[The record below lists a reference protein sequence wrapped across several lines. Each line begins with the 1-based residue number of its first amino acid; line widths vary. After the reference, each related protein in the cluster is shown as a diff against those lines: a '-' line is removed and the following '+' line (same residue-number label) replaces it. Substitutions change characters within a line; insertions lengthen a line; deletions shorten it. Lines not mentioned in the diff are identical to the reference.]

1 MPPQTSPPSPPP
13 SSSPRSAKL
22 TQDDVARTAL
32 RILDELGLA
41 DLTMRRL
48 ASELAVQ
55 PSALYWHFADKQTL
69 LAGVADRIV
78 PLAPVPG
85 DRPAEGEG
93 WDQRLRSE
101 AAALRAALLAHRDS
115 AEVVSSTIALGLGA
129 NPSLARL
136 RRAFD
141 GERVDALMADRAASS
156 MLHLVLGHVSLEQQR
171 VQYERLG
178 VRGGAHSSA
187 YDGAQDGA
195 HDGAHDGAD
204 APRRPGSDEEDFRF
218 GVEALIVGLRAL
230 APGDLAPG
238 A

>member
-1 MPPQTSPPSPPP
+1 MPPQKSPQ
-13 SSSPRSAKL
+13 SPRSLKL

-78 PLAPVPG
+78 PLAPAPG
-85 DRPAEGEG
+85 DRPAGGGDPGGEDDGREDADAQGG
-93 WDQRLRSE
+93 WDDRLRAE
-101 AAALRAALLAHRDS
+101 AAALRTALLAHRDS

-129 NPSLARL
+129 NPSLLRL

-141 GERVDALMADRAASS
+141 GSEIDALTADRAASS

-171 VQYERLG
+171 LQYERLG
-178 VRGGAHSSA
+178 VRGVEDDAEGAT
-187 YDGAQDGA
+187 
-195 HDGAHDGAD
+195 
-204 APRRPGSDEEDFRF
+204 RRPGSDEEDFRF

-230 APGDLAPG
+230 APGD
-238 A
+238 